1 MRSPKLRNSDSDL
14 PDRLPEFLRPLF
26 WEVPFHKVSP
36 KRHISYICIRIM
48 EHGDEQSARWM
59 LQTYGKARLRQWMLE
74 REGRG
79 LSPRTL
85 RFWEVVLDLPHRTV
99 TRWIR
104 NREQLQWNRPNPSTK
119 QS

>member
-1 MRSPKLRNSDSDL
+1 MSKRKPSEEQPDL
-14 PDRLPEFLRPLF
+14 PDRLPEFMRPLF

-36 KRHISYICIRIM
+36 KRHMSYICQRIM
-48 EHGDEQSARWM
+48 EHGDEPSVRWM
-59 LQTYGKARLRQWMLE
+59 IGTYGKKRLREWILE

-85 RFWEVVLDLPHRTV
+85 RFWEIVLDLPHRTV

-104 NREQLQWNRPNPSTK
+104 TREQPQWNRPNRSTNR
-119 QS
+119 